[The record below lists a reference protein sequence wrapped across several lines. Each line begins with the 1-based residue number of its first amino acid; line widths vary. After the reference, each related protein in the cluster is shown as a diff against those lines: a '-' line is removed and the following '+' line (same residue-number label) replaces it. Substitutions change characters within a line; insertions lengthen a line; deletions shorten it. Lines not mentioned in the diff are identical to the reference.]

1 MSILGIDPGS
11 RFTGYGVVE
20 KQAGR
25 LLHIECGVIVPP
37 PKAPLAERL
46 CYISDHVAEVVARF
60 KPESAAVED
69 VFFGK
74 NWKSALA
81 LGQAR
86 GAALVALARA
96 GLDVTAYAP
105 TLVKQAVVGYGRAEK
120 EQVQQ
125 MVRLLL
131 GLPEIPEQNAA
142 DALAIAIC
150 HCNQAQGRW
159 KELCR

>member
-1 MSILGIDPGS
+1 MRIIGIDPGS
-11 RFTGYGVVE
+11 RFTGYGIVD

-25 LLHIECGVIVPP
+25 LVHIECGVIVPP
-37 PKAPLAERL
+37 AKAPLADRL
-46 CYISDHVAEVVARF
+46 FFIARELDAVLAQF
-60 KPESAAVED
+60 RPESAGVED
-69 VFFGK
+69 VFFAK

-86 GAALVALARA
+86 GAALSSLGRA
-96 GLDVTAYAP
+96 GLAVTAYAP
-105 TLVKQAVVGYGRAEK
+105 TLVKQSVVGYGRAEK
-120 EQVQQ
+120 DQVQQ

-150 HCNQAQGRW
+150 HCNEANNRF
-159 KELCR
+159 KDMLK